1 MSELSPLSVL
11 ASRKNKKMSSKL
23 AKTAAL
29 ETEFPL
35 LFNAKKQ
42 NLDLES
48 RVSPSMKKRMTTT
61 GILSLSLTDLF
72 T

>member
-11 ASRKNKKMSSKL
+11 ASRKNKKMSSKI

-48 RVSPSMKKRMTTT
+48 RVAPSMKKRMTTT

>member
-1 MSELSPLSVL
+1 
-11 ASRKNKKMSSKL
+11 MSSKL